1 VGWGEAWNRAVG
13 FSRPLGGGSRRG
25 GRQMPLARGFS
36 AVRLPTTSPAQRA
49 QGIALRT
56 RPDPIRTNNVPRP
69 RRTHP
74 GGAPASLGLARPL
87 SVPPPGPIVRFRAH
101 PSGPVAHRS
110 RSPGGGGPVGHGR
123 PGGGLEARL
132 RSPPASPTRRL
143 PKWPG
148 SLLLA
153 AEAAFGPVRSRARGG
168 APQDRPGTRP
178 RPPSH
183 ARWARG
189 IVAPQPAMPDR
200 CRTSAAG
207 GQCSPKQRAARQP
220 GGKAERRRA
229 NLRCWRVPAAQIGS
243 ARKDPA
249 PPTLH
254 LRPCSPAE
262 RTRHKRTSEAPKCRA
277 PPGRPRTPRRGA

>member
-168 APQDRPGTRP
+168 GSSGPAWNKTPSPVPRALGARDRRTPAGDARP
-178 RPPSH
+178 L
-183 ARWARG
+183 
-189 IVAPQPAMPDR
+189 PD
-200 CRTSAAG
+200 
-207 GQCSPKQRAARQP
+207 K
-220 GGKAERRRA
+220 
-229 NLRCWRVPAAQIGS
+229 RCWRPVQPEATSSTAAGWQGRAAPGES
-243 ARKDPA
+243 AVLA
-249 PPTLH
+249 
-254 LRPCSPAE
+254 
-262 RTRHKRTSEAPKCRA
+262 
-277 PPGRPRTPRRGA
+277 GPRRADR